1 MGSVVWHDGSDACYT
16 VHSCEMCLYIY
27 LVLGIWIFT
36 ALITHHFLVQNKK
49 NTILKD
55 VQKKLSNVLFLIAHP
70 DDECMFFGPA
80 ITSLTRQTDSSSSK
94 KKAAKNI
101 YILCL
106 SDGNAEGLGK
116 IRREEFFKSCR
127 LLGFHES
134 NVFIHEEE
142 PHFTDSQTLGWN
154 PQTVANTLYFYIQKL
169 KINNL
174 ITFDDYGV
182 SGHLNH
188 QSLYNGVQYL
198 QNDQTKK
205 LAVRYLALESIS
217 LIRKYWG
224 FIDSLFSFNHFICT
238 ADWSTRKQIQ
248 KAMEAHAS
256 QYVWFRRIYVTFSR
270 YLFINTFRLIEGKKS

>member
-1 MGSVVWHDGSDACYT
+1 MNLLIIFSNFHLRLFAAITSVVWHDGSDACYT

-106 SDGNAEGLGK
+106 SDGEYFS
-116 IRREEFFKSCR
+116 FF
-127 LLGFHES
+127 
-134 NVFIHEEE
+134 
-142 PHFTDSQTLGWN
+142 P
-154 PQTVANTLYFYIQKL
+154 
-169 KINNL
+169 
-174 ITFDDYGV
+174 
-182 SGHLNH
+182 
-188 QSLYNGVQYL
+188 VQ
-198 QNDQTKK
+198 
-205 LAVRYLALESIS
+205 LAL
-217 LIRKYWG
+217 
-224 FIDSLFSFNHFICT
+224 T
-238 ADWSTRKQIQ
+238 
-248 KAMEAHAS
+248 
-256 QYVWFRRIYVTFSR
+256 
-270 YLFINTFRLIEGKKS
+270 